1 MRSCDAVGVGTVHA
15 VNPTGGIPTFSATSA
30 SADKWVE
37 VKVHNN
43 IEEAIKGVR
52 GSAKQILAAHLSD
65 EALDYRDVD
74 YTIPTLSLKHI

>member
-43 IEEAIKGVR
+43 IEEAIIDLSAAKGHSQPIIVH
-52 GSAKQILAAHLSD
+52 SKNSTKNKSEKTSVA
-65 EALDYRDVD
+65 
-74 YTIPTLSLKHI
+74 